1 MENMNI
7 KKLAKELNLSVSTVS
22 KALHDSY
29 EIKAETKEKVLAL
42 AKQLNYQPNPFASSL
57 RRNSSKT
64 IAVVIPEIVHNFFSL
79 VINGIESIAEEL
91 KYHVLIYITHEI
103 PEKEEQIIRHL
114 LNGRVD
120 GILIS
125 SSGTSN
131 NNAHYHELVQKE
143 IPFVFFDRANFE
155 IDAPKVITDDYQAG
169 FQATEH
175 LIKSQCKHFAFL
187 SLSNQMSA
195 INHRKDGFLAALT
208 QHQIQSDRIH
218 IIEAGTDETLSF
230 QIIRDFLQLLPE
242 SLGIFSSVE
251 KLAIQTYHIC
261 KEIDIIIPKQLKIIS
276 FSNLPTAA
284 LLNPALSTL
293 TQPAFSIGKEAARLL
308 FQSIKNKGKIQH
320 ITTLPH
326 IVLKSTLF
334 ARESTKL

>member
-1 MENMNI
+1 MENVNI

-64 IAVVIPEIVHNFFSL
+64 IAVVIPEIAHNFFSL
-79 VINGIESIAEEL
+79 VINGIESVAEDL

-103 PEKEEQIIRHL
+103 PEKEEQIIKHL

-125 SSGTSN
+125 SSGSTN
-131 NNAHYHELVQKE
+131 NNAHYHELIQKG
-143 IPFVFFDRANFE
+143 IPFVFFDRAIFD
-155 IDAPKVITDDYQAG
+155 IDAPRVITDDYQAG

-175 LIKSQCKHFAFL
+175 LINRECKNFVFL

-195 INHRKDGFLAALT
+195 INHRKDGFEAALRHHHVT
-208 QHQIQSDRIH
+208 QSNIH
-218 IIEAGTDETLSF
+218 ILEAGTDETLSF
-230 QIIRDFLQLLPE
+230 QLIRNFLKPLPE
-242 SLGIFSSVE
+242 LLGIFSSVE
-251 KLAIQTYHIC
+251 KLAVQTYHIC
-261 KEIDIIIPKQLKIIS
+261 KEIDIQIPKQLKIIS

-293 TQPAFSIGKEAARLL
+293 TQPAFSIGKEAAKLL
-308 FQSIKNKGKIQH
+308 FQRIKNKGKIQN
-320 ITTLPH
+320 ITSLPQL
-326 IVLKSTLF
+326 VLNSTLF
-334 ARESTKL
+334 IRESTQI

>member
-1 MENMNI
+1 MENVNI

-64 IAVVIPEIVHNFFSL
+64 IAVVIPEIAHNFFSL

-103 PEKEEQIIRHL
+103 PEKEEQIIKHL

-125 SSGTSN
+125 SSGSTNSD
-131 NNAHYHELVQKE
+131 AHYHELIQKN
-143 IPFVFFDRANFE
+143 IPFVFFDRAIFD
-155 IDAPKVITDDYQAG
+155 IDAPRVITDDYQAG
-169 FQATEH
+169 FQASEH
-175 LIKSQCKHFAFL
+175 LIKRNCKNFAFL

-195 INHRKDGFLAALT
+195 INHRKDGFLAALR
-208 QHQIQSDRIH
+208 QHHVQQNNIH
-218 IIEAGTDETLSF
+218 VLEAGTDETLSF
-230 QIIRDFLQLLPE
+230 QLIRDFLKPLPE
-242 SLGIFSSVE
+242 LLGVFSSVE
-251 KLAIQTYHIC
+251 KLAVQTYHIC
-261 KEIDIIIPKQLKIIS
+261 NEIDIKIPKQLKIIS

-284 LLNPALSTL
+284 LLNPSLSTL
-293 TQPAFSIGKEAARLL
+293 TQPAFSIGKEAAKLL
-308 FQSIKNKGKIQH
+308 FHQIKNKGKIQN
-320 ITTLPH
+320 ITSLPQL
-326 IVLKSTLF
+326 VLNSTLF
-334 ARESTKL
+334 IRESTNI

>member
-1 MENMNI
+1 MENVNI

-64 IAVVIPEIVHNFFSL
+64 IAVVIPEIAHNFFSL
-79 VINGIESIAEEL
+79 VINGIESVAEDL

-103 PEKEEQIIRHL
+103 PEKEEQIIKHL

-120 GILIS
+120 GVLIS
-125 SSGTSN
+125 SSGSTN
-131 NNAHYHELVQKE
+131 NNAHYHELIQKG
-143 IPFVFFDRANFE
+143 IPFVFFDRAIFD
-155 IDAPKVITDDYQAG
+155 IDAPRVITDDYQAG

-175 LIKSQCKHFAFL
+175 LINRECKNFVFL

-195 INHRKDGFLAALT
+195 INHRKDGFEAALR
-208 QHQIQSDRIH
+208 HHHVNQSNIH
-218 IIEAGTDETLSF
+218 ILEAGTDETLSF
-230 QIIRDFLQLLPE
+230 QLIRNFLKPLPE
-242 SLGIFSSVE
+242 LLGIFSSVE
-251 KLAIQTYHIC
+251 KLAVQTYHIC
-261 KEIDIIIPKQLKIIS
+261 KEIDIQIPKQLKIIS

-293 TQPAFSIGKEAARLL
+293 TQPAFSIGKEAAKLL
-308 FQSIKNKGKIQH
+308 FQRIKNKGKIQNM
-320 ITTLPH
+320 TSLPQL
-326 IVLKSTLF
+326 VLNSTLF
-334 ARESTKL
+334 IRESTQI